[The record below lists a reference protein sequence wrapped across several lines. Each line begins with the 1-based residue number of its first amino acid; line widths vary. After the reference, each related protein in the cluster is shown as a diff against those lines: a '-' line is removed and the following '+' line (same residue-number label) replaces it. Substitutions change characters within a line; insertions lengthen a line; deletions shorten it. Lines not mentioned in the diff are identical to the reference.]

1 RDHHL
6 TLQQLRGEKV
16 RMLYDNLW
24 QPVLSSVLAGGLLV
38 AAMWPVVEGWV
49 LLGWYTALVVVS
61 GLRLALAHRFKRLPI
76 QQQQRHRWLR
86 WFAMGAIVSGV
97 VWGSTGVLLFSPEY
111 PGQIAALSIVL
122 AGIAS

>member
-1 RDHHL
+1 SPSKPVASTATASGLRSGYQRDHHL

-61 GLRLALAHRFKRLPI
+61 GLRLALAHRFK
-76 QQQQRHRWLR
+76 
-86 WFAMGAIVSGV
+86 
-97 VWGSTGVLLFSPEY
+97 
-111 PGQIAALSIVL
+111 
-122 AGIAS
+122 